1 MMMAARFRSVSK
13 RFGDTVVLNDL
24 DLEIPDRAVVAIL
37 GASGAGKSTLVRCLN
52 FLEPINAGSIA
63 VGDVSILPGRLTRD
77 GRSLSRQEIAAFRS
91 RIGMVFQGFHLFPH
105 MTILQNL
112 IEAPVGVLKS
122 SRDEAVGKARTL
134 LSRIGLADKE
144 TAYPITLSGGQSQ
157 RVAIARSLM
166 MDPSIMLFDEPTSA
180 LDPVLTKEVQAVI
193 RDLAIGGRTSLLVTH
208 EIEFAKAIATHVLFM
223 EGGRA
228 HEFTPAETFFTRP
241 RTLEARSFLGRIE

>member
-1 MMMAARFRSVSK
+1 MLAARFRSVSK

-52 FLEPINAGSIA
+52 FLEPINAGSIT

-77 GRSLSRQEIAAFRS
+77 GRSLSRKEVAAFRS
-91 RIGMVFQGFHLFPH
+91 RIGMVFQGFYLFPH

-122 SRDEAVGKARTL
+122 PRDEAVEKARTL

-144 TAYPITLSGGQSQ
+144 AAYPITLSGGQCQ

-208 EIEFAKAIATHVLFM
+208 EIEFARAIATHVLFM
-223 EGGRA
+223 DGGRA
-228 HEFTPAETFFTRP
+228 HEFTQAETFFNRP